1 MPHVALADASVPFNQ
16 RIISGFRYPLR
27 GAAPVTIGAIAV
39 FDLLAYFPMMGLRLL
54 VVGLGWIALYTY
66 AFACLR
72 HSADG
77 FENPPEMAM
86 NSEDKAALALI
97 VIQLTGNALAIL
109 APLLFGVSGLLVSLV
124 VAFVLPVMTM
134 SLTFDGVG
142 AALNPLTWVAAIS
155 RIGVDYFKLFAVVL
169 ATGLLQ
175 AGAQYAMQ
183 QRGPMFLGT
192 LVYYLV
198 ANYLALYNFHL
209 MGALIHHHHERLGYH
224 PEAEALIEAIHPDD
238 DDALLAHVNEI
249 ARDDIPAATDIL
261 TERIREGLTPAPLHL
276 RYRQLLRAQERMP
289 ELLVHGQIWIA
300 ALVAGGETRRALGV
314 VQDCIGID
322 PAFVPDA
329 TNTCGPLADTAAH
342 GGMPRLALQL
352 ALGYL
357 RLWPGDMGAPNYGLL
372 AVQMHFR
379 LEEREQAATLA
390 RSLLHAYS
398 GHPVSQ
404 DLMDMLDTLDPSR
417 PVTP

>member
-1 MPHVALADASVPFNQ
+1 
-16 RIISGFRYPLR
+16 
-27 GAAPVTIGAIAV
+27 
-39 FDLLAYFPMMGLRLL
+39 
-54 VVGLGWIALYTY
+54 
-66 AFACLR
+66 
-72 HSADG
+72 
-77 FENPPEMAM
+77 
-86 NSEDKAALALI
+86 
-97 VIQLTGNALAIL
+97 
-109 APLLFGVSGLLVSLV
+109 
-124 VAFVLPVMTM
+124 
-134 SLTFDGVG
+134 
-142 AALNPLTWVAAIS
+142 
-155 RIGVDYFKLFAVVL
+155 
-169 ATGLLQ
+169 
-175 AGAQYAMQ
+175 
-183 QRGPMFLGT
+183 MFLGT

-224 PEAEALIEAIHPDD
+224 PEAEALIEATHPDD

-357 RLWPGDMGAPNYGLL
+357 RLWPGDMGARTTVCSPC
-372 AVQMHFR
+372 R
-379 LEEREQAATLA
+379 CT
-390 RSLLHAYS
+390 S
-398 GHPVSQ
+398 GWR
-404 DLMDMLDTLDPSR
+404 T
-417 PVTP
+417 